1 MDIDTLTKFEATLK
15 DGGFNLTKTRR
26 LVFSLLYKQE
36 PQSINELNHKINGK
50 LDRVTL
56 YRTLQLFE
64 KLAIVQR
71 VYSGWKYKIELT
83 DSFSYHHHH
92 MSCIRCGQVTS
103 FRESEE
109 IEQLIDKLGKSEH
122 FQVTT
127 HLLEIQGLCQA
138 CHAKI

>member
-26 LVFSLLYKQE
+26 LVFGLLYKQE

-71 VYSGWKYKIELT
+71 VYSGWKYNIELT

-92 MSCIRCGQVTS
+92 MSCMHCGQVTS

-138 CHAKI
+138 CQAKI